1 MTRLVLLPGLDG
13 TGDLF
18 EPFVREL
25 QGAPHQVVGYP
36 TDRVLDYT
44 GHEAHVRTKLP
55 TDEDYVL
62 LAESFSGPVGISIA
76 ASDPP
81 GLRGLILC
89 VTFAANPLPMLGGLG
104 RLAATL
110 PAVKLHPAIAGPW
123 LHNGLASP
131 ELRRAQASVLSKVSA
146 QAIRARVAALLA
158 VDRGALLR
166 KIQVPMLYMRA
177 RKDRLVPASASRKIL
192 ELRPD
197 VELAE
202 FDAPHLLL
210 QIEPQK
216 CAAAVLDF
224 IRRRCS

>member
-1 MTRLVLLPGLDG
+1 MTRLVLLPGIDG

-25 QGAPHQVVGYP
+25 RGTPHQVVGYP
-36 TDRVLDYT
+36 TDRVLDYA
-44 GHEAHVRTKLP
+44 GHEAHVRAKLP
-55 TDEDYVL
+55 ADEDYVL

-81 GLRGLILC
+81 RLRGLILC
-89 VTFAANPLPMLGGLG
+89 VTFAANPLPILGGMS
-104 RLAATL
+104 RLVATL

-123 LHNGLASP
+123 LHGGRASP

-146 QAIRARVAALLA
+146 QVVRARVAALLA

-177 RKDRLVPASASRKIL
+177 RNDRLVPASAGRRIL

-210 QIEPQK
+210 QIEPEK
-216 CAAAVLDF
+216 CADTVLDF